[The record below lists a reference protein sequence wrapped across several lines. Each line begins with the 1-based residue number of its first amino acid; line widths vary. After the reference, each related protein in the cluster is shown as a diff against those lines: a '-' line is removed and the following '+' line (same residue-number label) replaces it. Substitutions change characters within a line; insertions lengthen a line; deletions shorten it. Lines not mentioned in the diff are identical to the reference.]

1 MNLIFSIF
9 CILFSVALTKL
20 FCVFAQ
26 NTSLMDQPNERSLH
40 LKPTIRG
47 GGIIF
52 IGLPLIALP
61 ILCEFTK
68 TPVSEFYVLLISSV
82 LLAVVSFLDDLYNL
96 AVKSKFLVQLLVAL
110 LIVLFMRPN
119 QLDFVLF
126 SITNQYIIAPFLFMT
141 VLWAINHF
149 NFMDGLDGFCASQAM
164 FLFAAYA
171 LLFGLYGA
179 VMYQDFCFIFICSLV
194 GFLIFNFP
202 PAKLF
207 MGDVGSATLGL
218 IIFCMALIAQQKY
231 QVPILF
237 WLMLNCLFLFDA
249 TVTLLRRIIKK
260 EKWAS
265 PHRKHAYQRLRQFGV
280 NARTILFGQLV
291 INSVFLVLVLLSRAN
306 MIHIGLLLL
315 LELGFI
321 SLMYYLIE
329 KLFPM
334 FQQVKS

>member
-1 MNLIFSIF
+1 MNLVLSIF
-9 CILFSVALTKL
+9 FILLSAVLTKV

-26 NTSLMDQPNERSLH
+26 NTSLMDLPNERSLH
-40 LKPTIRG
+40 FKPTIRG

-61 ILCEFTK
+61 FLCEFTK
-68 TPVSEFYVLLISSV
+68 TPLSEFYVLVLSSI
-82 LLAVVSFLDDLYNL
+82 LLATVSFFDDLYNL
-96 AVKSKFLVQLLVAL
+96 TVKARFLVQVLVAL
-110 LIVLFMRPN
+110 LVSLFMKPD

-126 SITNQYIIAPFLFMT
+126 TITNQYIIVPILFVA

-171 LLFGLYGA
+171 LLFGIASA
-179 VMYQDFCFIFICSLV
+179 VAYQTFCLIFICSLI

-218 IIFCMALIAQQKY
+218 IIFCIALMAQQKY

-249 TVTLLRRIIKK
+249 TITLLRRMLKK
-260 EKWAS
+260 EKWS
-265 PHRKHAYQRLRQFGV
+265 TPHRKHAYQRLKQFGLS
-280 NARTILFGQLV
+280 ARTILLGQLV
-291 INSVFLVLVLLSRAN
+291 INGIFLVLVLLSCLK
-306 MIHIGLLLL
+306 MEYIGFVILFQ
-315 LELGFI
+315 LGFMFLI
-321 SLMYYLIE
+321 YYAVE
-329 KLFPM
+329 GLFPM
-334 FQQVKS
+334 FREVRS